1 MERQTIRT
9 HRVGSVTFGGVLVTM
24 GVLFLLHIFFPKMDY
39 ELIWHFWPL
48 ILISLGVEVLLG
60 SRKENYEIR
69 DSGGKLVEQSRVVY
83 DVAGVFLTMALTIFA
98 MMLGMID
105 WAVSHPG
112 YIW

>member
-48 ILISLGVEVLLG
+48 IMISLGVVVLLG
-60 SRKENYEIR
+60 S
-69 DSGGKLVEQSRVVY
+69 
-83 DVAGVFLTMALTIFA
+83 
-98 MMLGMID
+98 
-105 WAVSHPG
+105 
-112 YIW
+112 